1 MTAYL
6 FLPPAVKPRQLR
18 HHFEK
23 PQPSCL
29 IRHSHS
35 HQHRLSPTAATQS
48 GQLTGSPASNGSG
61 NGSVHDVAVPSTAA
75 VVLEA
80 PVTAAQAALGSQP
93 AASSEELSLREE
105 VAELRQLLLQQS
117 GIIQQQQQAL
127 LMLEGRVVGHQPLEQ
142 QQRPREQLDDAQ
154 EAELQEEEQEAAW
167 AAASAPYL
175 GELQSADWPVNTNR
189 CNELVPQ
196 QLSPNPSPQRLAA
209 ADLSLGIKEPSVG
222 DRRLLGCYDA
232 RYHSTHMGATP
243 RDFRLLPRRIV
254 VVRHAQSEGNVDNFQ
269 YTYVPDPKVPL
280 TAKGWEQA
288 LDAGEKLREIMDAD
302 GKPYKLFFYTSPYLR
317 SKQTYEGLIQ
327 AFKPEQLVGVQ
338 EEVQLREQDFGNF
351 QDAEGKKR
359 EKAER
364 LRFGRFFYRFPNG
377 ESGADVYDRMTI
389 FEDHLVRDIN
399 AGRYGYDSTLVLV
412 THGLAARIFLM
423 RWFHWTVDQFMN
435 VFNPPNAEPI
445 VMERITSDYESR
457 QGGPASWIHTKAL
470 YRLTDASMDKLV
482 GCTEDMCSTSWLPR
496 GIDSPREYSSH

>member
-1 MTAYL
+1 MHPLPVGSPTLARLPASWGRAYVATGAAPVGSAAEDPSSSGDSSSPSTSYPSPVAEAPSSDQL
-6 FLPPAVKPRQLR
+6 QDGNPSIQQHEGLWREVQELRELLHRQGGIIDQQQETIRNLEVALSGAQPRPPPLAGPTRALLEAEEREAADDSAAAAAAALEGEWPEEGSGVGSRA
-18 HHFEK
+18 
-23 PQPSCL
+23 
-29 IRHSHS
+29 
-35 HQHRLSPTAATQS
+35 LSP
-48 GQLTGSPASNGSG
+48 
-61 NGSVHDVAVPSTAA
+61 V
-75 VVLEA
+75 
-80 PVTAAQAALGSQP
+80 
-93 AASSEELSLREE
+93 REFE
-105 VAELRQLLLQQS
+105 RQEHREQQV
-117 GIIQQQQQAL
+117 QQQQTSAL
-127 LMLEGRVVGHQPLEQ
+127 GLA
-142 QQRPREQLDDAQ
+142 LD
-154 EAELQEEEQEAAW
+154 
-167 AAASAPYL
+167 AS
-175 GELQSADWPVNTNR
+175 
-189 CNELVPQ
+189 
-196 QLSPNPSPQRLAA
+196 
-209 ADLSLGIKEPSVG
+209 IG
-222 DRRLLGCYDA
+222 DRRLLGGYDA
-232 RYHSTHMGATP
+232 RFHSTESGATP

-254 VVRHAQSEGNVDNFQ
+254 LVRHAQSEGNVDNFQ

-280 TAKGWEQA
+280 TARGWEQA
-288 LDAGEKLREIMDAD
+288 IEAGETIRQMVDEGGQSHKV
-302 GKPYKLFFYTSPYLR
+302 FFYTSPYLR

-327 AFKPEQLVGVQ
+327 AFEPEQLLGVQ

-399 AGRYGYDSTLVLV
+399 AGRFGRNSTLVLV

-445 VMERITSDYESR
+445 VMERVTSDIESR
-457 QGGPASWIHTKAL
+457 LGGPACWIHTKAL

-496 GIDSPREYSSH
+496 GIDSPRQYSSH